1 MGFVNPAPMAP
12 SIVDPE
18 QFMDK
23 KLKVGSGLSDGSP
36 ILFSNTMNDDE
47 AQQPAP

>member
-1 MGFVNPAPMAP
+1 MGFINPAPMVP
-12 SIVDPE
+12 STVDPE

-47 AQQPAP
+47 ARQDAP

>member
-1 MGFVNPAPMAP
+1 MAP

-36 ILFSNTMNDDE
+36 ILFSNTMSADE
-47 AQQPAP
+47 ARQDTP

>member
-1 MGFVNPAPMAP
+1 MAP

-23 KLKVGSGLSDGSP
+23 KLKAGPGLSDGSP
-36 ILFSNTMNDDE
+36 TLFSNTMNDGE
-47 AQQPAP
+47 AQQAAP